1 MSDSDTPGST
11 MKIKS
16 LGLSDPL
23 HRYLVDHGTPPDEIL
38 LELTSETR
46 EKVGI
51 MAAMQIAPEQGAFLT
66 FMTRLI
72 GARRA
77 IEVGTFTGYSAL
89 CIARGLPED
98 GELIC
103 CDVSEEWTDIGRPY
117 WERAGVAHKIDL
129 RIAPALET
137 LAALHSDRSFDLAFI
152 DAKKSEYKDYL
163 ERLIGLI
170 RPGGL
175 ILVDNVL
182 WMGQVVDDDQRSD
195 DTVAIRAFN
204 DAVARDE
211 RFDRVMVAISD
222 GITMLRV
229 R

>member
-1 MSDSDTPGST
+1 MSDTQTSGTSAA
-11 MKIKS
+11 IKS
-16 LGLSDPL
+16 LGLSGPL
-23 HRYLVDHGTPPDEIL
+23 HRYLVDHGTPPDAIL
-38 LELTSETR
+38 RELTAETH

-66 FMTRLI
+66 FMAKLI

-103 CDVSEEWTDIGRPY
+103 CDVSREWTDIGRPY
-117 WERAGVAHKIDL
+117 WERAGVADKIDL

-137 LAALHSDRSFDLAFI
+137 LAALPPDRSFDLAFI

-163 ERLIGLI
+163 ERLTGLV

-182 WMGQVVDDDQRSD
+182 WMGQVVVVDQQSD
-195 DTVAIRAFN
+195 DTVAIRDFN
-204 DAVARDE
+204 DSVARDE